1 MSNPRGL
8 SDRILVLGDESKS
21 ARAIQRLLQAAGYD
35 AVSIDSIEATRD
47 ELRAREVSLIVIES
61 SASRLADSSYLPSPD
76 DSGES
81 LRRTHWA
88 HLALAF
94 CEEIRSQRATAELP
108 VLVISKSHRPQDKVA
123 CLNQGA
129 TDYLTRPYQRAE
141 LLSRVRAHLRS
152 SHYERE
158 RAARFEQLHVLHTV
172 SSVLASSLEPE
183 VLLTGTL
190 SALISYAR
198 ADAGVVY
205 LREADERPMLVAAA
219 EGLEL
224 DDSSHGRLLDL
235 YSRSFPDEPKAAHP
249 RAPSR
254 FSAPGCNR
262 LAQRG
267 RGARMRA
274 AFAEGQ
280 SARRDVPVLEARH
293 AVSSSSDGTAV
304 NGLQSIDGGSR
315 KRSAICRNQKERRST
330 FIRLQSRQQPDDF
343 ARNG

>member
-35 AVSIDSIEATRD
+35 AVSIDSIEAARD

-129 TDYLTRPYQRAE
+129 TDYITRPYQRAE

-190 SALISYAR
+190 SALIAYAH

-219 EGLEL
+219 EGFEL
-224 DDSSHGRLLDL
+224 DDSSRGRLLDL
-235 YSRSFPDEPKAAHP
+235 YSRIVPLMNGKPLILEPLPD
-249 RAPSR
+249 
-254 FSAPGCNR
+254 
-262 LAQRG
+262 
-267 RGARMRA
+267 
-274 AFAEGQ
+274 
-280 SARRDVPVLEARH
+280 SARRGATDLLKEV
-293 AVSSSSDGTAV
+293 
-304 NGLQSIDGGSR
+304 GG
-315 KRSAICRNQKERRST
+315 
-330 FIRLQSRQQPDDF
+330 
-343 ARNG
+343 